1 MADLSPAS
9 PAAAGRAQWRSRRA
23 VSATIAVVL
32 FVPGCIAATIWQ
44 VGVARSGNDIGWAYA
59 VMWPLF
65 AAYGIVLWWHLV
77 HDDPDTVG
85 LRGVLRLRAASGN
98 VAEEAERDL
107 ARDETIRR
115 AEQDDPELAAY
126 NAYLAGLA
134 REDRA
139 KARRHS

>member
-1 MADLSPAS
+1 
-9 PAAAGRAQWRSRRA
+9 
-23 VSATIAVVL
+23 VI

-65 AAYGIVLWWHLV
+65 AAYGCVLWWHLV

-85 LRGVLRLRAASGN
+85 LRGVLRLRSAPGT
-98 VAEEAERDL
+98 VGEDTEADL
-107 ARDETIRR
+107 ARDEAIRR
-115 AEQDDPELAAY
+115 AEEEDPELAAY
-126 NAYLAGLA
+126 NAYLAELA

-139 KARRHS
+139 RARRRS